1 MERLAI
7 VIQKTRQLR
16 MQKIATRLTI
26 RSAVLSR
33 TSSALK
39 PDFKILWKVSIFQRI
54 AYQSSFSIASLRDRT
69 GRSVTSFQ
77 SILSL
82 PFGASRSVA

>member
-1 MERLAI
+1 MERFPI

-16 MQKIATRLTI
+16 MHRIAIRLTM

-39 PDFKILWKVSIFQRI
+39 PDFRILWKVSIFQRM
-54 AYQSSFSIASLRDRT
+54 AYQLSFSIASSRDRM
-69 GRSVTSFQ
+69 GRSVISFQ